1 MLKKRFFF
9 FIITSLFAVSM
20 MAANKAFTLVI
31 DPGHGGKDTGA
42 AGAFSKGEGHQ
53 LDRSFGLRKVC

>member
-31 DPGHGGKDTGA
+31 DPGHGG
-42 AGAFSKGEGHQ
+42 
-53 LDRSFGLRKVC
+53 

>member
-1 MLKKRFFF
+1 
-9 FIITSLFAVSM
+9 M

-42 AGAFSKGEGHQ
+42 AGAFSKEKDIN
-53 LDRSFGLRKVC
+53 LTVAWPSESMLSAIVPR